1 VILVVAVQ
9 ELQTIL
15 VLVVVQLMTQALV
28 EDQQEILVPEELQL
42 TLVLVEQTALALE
55 ALLKILVPEE
65 PQMILEQADLQQM
78 VEQVE
83 RMKNVRGS
91 ASHPRSKVQ
100 T

>member
-1 VILVVAVQ
+1 
-9 ELQTIL
+9 
-15 VLVVVQLMTQALV
+15 MTQALV
-28 EDQQEILVPEELQL
+28 EDQQEIQVPVAELLTILVPEELQL

-83 RMKNVRGS
+83 RMKNAHGYVF
-91 ASHPRSKVQ
+91 HQRSKVQ

>member
-1 VILVVAVQ
+1 
-9 ELQTIL
+9 
-15 VLVVVQLMTQALV
+15 V
-28 EDQQEILVPEELQL
+28 EDQQTIQALAVAIPMILAVVEDQQTIQALAVLQL

-83 RMKNVRGS
+83 RMKNAHGYVF
-91 ASHPRSKVQ
+91 HQRSKVQ